1 MSKYEYIRDKLLH
14 GHNPYA
20 GFPVKDWAGTWYNDP
35 NACSPIF
42 RRALEMSKPTVAIE
56 VGSFVGESSI
66 HIAKTMRELNP
77 DSVLI
82 CVDTWYGGFDH
93 WTKVPE
99 KLRFW
104 FGRPS
109 LYYQFIGNVMAHH
122 VEDVILPLA
131 LDSVNAARLIDH
143 LGIYPEFI
151 YSDASHESGDVI
163 RDYDTYWKLL
173 RPNGVMLCD
182 DWSSFFPGVVKDG
195 KLFMQQNSIVP
206 KEVEAEKVF
215 FVKP

>member
-77 DSVLI
+77 GSVLI

-109 LYYQFIGNVMAHH
+109 LYYQFIGNVMAHR

-131 LDSVNAARLIDH
+131 LDSVNAARLLDY
-143 LGIYPEFI
+143 LGIAAKFI
-151 YSDASHESGDVI
+151 YVDASHERGDAL
-163 RDYDTYWKLL
+163 RDYETYWPLL
-173 RPNGVMLCD
+173 ESGGAMLID
-182 DWSSFFPGVVKDG
+182 DNSRFFPGVQHDWKEFTTAHGLTPIEDG
-195 KLFMQQNSIVP
+195 
-206 KEVEAEKVF
+206 EKGLII
-215 FVKP
+215 KP